1 MRGFL
6 QGCRES
12 GTKRPEVARTVAGG
26 RVRSARPPDS
36 RTRPD
41 FPTAAAVAE
50 GIHAAWYLIRDPGRG
65 RGTICAHF
73 PVVSRSASD
82 HRLSYESPPGTAFR

>member
-6 QGCRES
+6 QGCRERHEATGGGS
-12 GTKRPEVARTVAGG
+12 YGSRWSRGKRETTGLT
-26 RVRSARPPDS
+26 
-36 RTRPD
+36 TRPD

-65 RGTICAHF
+65 QGTIRVDF

-82 HRLSYESPPGTAFR
+82 HRLPYESPPATAFR